1 MTCRSYSLVVWAS
14 QPDESWHTVSGY
26 PRNASVKPLSQLAS
40 LAIRLGNYCQSEVC
54 LKNKV
59 RLQVFPMP
67 VQGIRRNICL
77 QHRKAVQNNKY
88 NLTPSCID
96 PYQISWPQ
104 QQEDEAIKKV
114 CLYD

>member
-1 MTCRSYSLVVWAS
+1 
-14 QPDESWHTVSGY
+14 
-26 PRNASVKPLSQLAS
+26 
-40 LAIRLGNYCQSEVC
+40 
-54 LKNKV
+54 
-59 RLQVFPMP
+59 MP

-104 QQEDEAIKKV
+104 QQEDEAIQKV